1 MSEHASAAI
10 VLALCCTVLAGCQG
24 LSGRDPF
31 LKMDVPPRR
40 LRQID
45 PLDLEAMSAHE
56 EESLESPDAEE
67 GVRSEA
73 PPKELKLALGD
84 CRVIALENNL
94 DLKVY
99 LISPTIARETL
110 SEQQAVFEPS
120 LLANFT
126 YTRSETPISKDLPPS
141 TTKALSADLGVHFPL
156 RTGGTITFDLPF
168 ARSETEDLF
177 ATADPTYTTDFSVSV
192 SQPLLRNAGARTNTH
207 GIRIAYYQS
216 QIAEA
221 RAKLEVIK
229 VIAAVDRVY
238 WRLYAARRELEVRK
252 NEYDLAVT
260 QLERVRRMEAV
271 GQVSEVEI
279 VRAETGV
286 AERLEAIIID
296 DNAVRDRERELKRI
310 LNEPGLGMGSPTTI
324 IPDTEPNPVHYDLAL
339 GPLTRAALANRMEML
354 ELELQIA
361 QDVSTI
367 DYQRNQAWPI
377 LALDYTYNINGMG
390 PTRPGAW
397 DMLFDRRFEDHRL
410 GLQLVLPIGN
420 RAAESRLR
428 RAVYTRVQRLA
439 TRDLRRSL
447 IEQEVANTVDRL
459 EATWQRIL
467 ASRQR
472 AIMAGRNLQAEQ
484 NQFGLGLR
492 TSTDVLEA
500 QTRLADA
507 QSAEIRALV
516 EYQIAQVDLAYA
528 MGNLLGAT
536 GVQWEPIVP
545 PEP

>member
-1 MSEHASAAI
+1 MSEHVSAAI
-10 VLALCCTVLAGCQG
+10 VLALSCTVLAGCQG

-31 LKMDVPPRR
+31 LEMDVPPRR

-45 PLDLEAMSAHE
+45 PLDLEAMSADQE
-56 EESLESPDAEE
+56 DPQA
-67 GVRSEA
+67 A
-73 PPKELKLALGD
+73 PKELKLALGD

-94 DLKVY
+94 DLKVE
-99 LISPTIARETL
+99 LIRPTIAGEAL
-110 SEQQAVFEPS
+110 SEQQAAFEPS

-126 YTRSETPISKDLPPS
+126 YTRSETPISKELPPS
-141 TTKALSADLGVHFPL
+141 TTKALSADLGVRFPL

-168 ARSETEDLF
+168 TRSETEDLF

-207 GIRIAYYQS
+207 AIRIAYYQS

-252 NEYDLAVT
+252 NEYDLAVA
-260 QLERVRRMEAV
+260 QFERVRRMVAA
-271 GQVSEVEI
+271 GQVPEVEI
-279 VRAETGV
+279 VRAKTGV
-286 AERLEAIIID
+286 AERLEGIIIA
-296 DNAVRDRERELKRI
+296 DNALRDRERELKRI
-310 LNEPGLGMGSPTTI
+310 LNKPGLGMGSPTAI
-324 IPDTEPNPVHYDLAL
+324 IPDTEPNPIHYDLAA
-339 GPLTRAALANRMEML
+339 GPLSRAALANRMEML

-361 QDVSTI
+361 QDASTI
-367 DYQRNQAWPI
+367 EYQRNQAWPI

-390 PTRPGAW
+390 PTRHDAW

-420 RAAESRLR
+420 RAAASRLR

-439 TRDLRRSL
+439 TRDLRRVL
-447 IEQEVANTVDRL
+447 IQQEVANTVDRL

-472 AIMAGRNLQAEQ
+472 AIMAGRNLQAEER
-484 NQFGLGLR
+484 QFGQGLR
-492 TSTDVLEA
+492 TTTDVLEA

-516 EYQIAQVDLAYA
+516 EYQ
-528 MGNLLGAT
+528 
-536 GVQWEPIVP
+536 
-545 PEP
+545 